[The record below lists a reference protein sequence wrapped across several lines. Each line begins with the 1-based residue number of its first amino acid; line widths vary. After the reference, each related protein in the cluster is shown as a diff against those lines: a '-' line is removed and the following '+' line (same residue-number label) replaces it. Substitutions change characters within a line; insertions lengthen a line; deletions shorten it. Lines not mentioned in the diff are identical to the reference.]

1 MVHAAMAIKWG
12 RSLGWNIDNNIIV
25 GTDGEYY
32 LRWGDK
38 EKKLDYQIIRNGAD
52 CYPWMEF
59 FAIFPRKT
67 VTGKRIFW
75 QKAYKRKVWVVWGT
89 GFHMEPEVQY
99 ATAFDLL
106 TYDDKDT
113 VTA

>member
-1 MVHAAMAIKWG
+1 MKLVWN
-12 RSLGWNIDNNIIV
+12 RSIGWNIQLRGYKKKKMDYTIIE
-25 GTDGEYY
+25 D
-32 LRWGDK
+32 
-38 EKKLDYQIIRNGAD
+38 GAD
-52 CYPWMEF
+52 CYPWHEF

-67 VTGKRIFW
+67 VTGKHIWW

-106 TYDDKDT
+106 VYDNKHHP
-113 VTA
+113 